1 MATVAAADIIVTPT
15 DNSGLVTRYYG
26 SFALCS
32 ILCVALQ
39 LYSRT
44 QGTSSKASAS
54 SSSGNTRFNS
64 FQTNYL
70 IVFMLAMFS
79 DWLQGPYVYELY
91 VSYGFSQ
98 AQIAELFV
106 CGFASSM
113 VVGTIVGGLADKYG
127 RKVMCIMYSVC
138 YIAACFTKMVPEY
151 WTLMLGRFLS
161 GVSTSLLFSVFES
174 WMVCEHYKQGFDA
187 TSLGDTFAYATFG
200 NGLVAVVAGLIANS
214 AAQSHGYVA
223 PFVVAILPLSIVAG
237 LIFTTWS
244 ENYGSQQ
251 SNVSMTSSL
260 SKGFSLI
267 MSDSRIA
274 ALGMGQ
280 SCFEGAMYTFVFMWT
295 PALKTIE
302 ESAAETSGHELQH
315 STSKYLGTIFAV
327 FMVCVMVGSSIFKLF
342 SAKKENLYKIPLVMH
357 IVAFLSMG
365 MTAAFIN
372 HKPTVYAMF
381 LLFETTVGVFYPSYG
396 VIKSEKIPEEIRS
409 SVMNIFR
416 IPLNA
421 FVVVLLLKIKY
432 LSPQIVFSVCT
443 ASHGAAFLCYLYFYS
458 SLKFVNTE
466 ETVHLVETSSPKDD
480 NA

>member
-1 MATVAAADIIVTPT
+1 MASAAAAEILVTPT
-15 DNSGLVTRYYG
+15 DNSLVTRYYG
-26 SFALCS
+26 SFAACS
-32 ILCVALQ
+32 ILCIALQ
-39 LYSRT
+39 LYSRK
-44 QGTSSKASAS
+44 QNTSSKS
-54 SSSGNTRFNS
+54 SPSSPSGNGRFNS

-113 VVGTIVGGLADKYG
+113 VVGTLVGGLADKYG

-214 AAQSHGYVA
+214 AAQSYGYVA

-237 LIFTTWS
+237 LVFSTWS

-280 SCFEGAMYTFVFMWT
+280 SCFEVTLLNEIKLFEFPLAFRH
-295 PALKTIE
+295 
-302 ESAAETSGHELQH
+302 HE
-315 STSKYLGTIFAV
+315 IDFI
-327 FMVCVMVGSSIFKLF
+327 SIF
-342 SAKKENLYKIPLVMH
+342 
-357 IVAFLSMG
+357 
-365 MTAAFIN
+365 
-372 HKPTVYAMF
+372 
-381 LLFETTVGVFYPSYG
+381 
-396 VIKSEKIPEEIRS
+396 
-409 SVMNIFR
+409 
-416 IPLNA
+416 
-421 FVVVLLLKIKY
+421 
-432 LSPQIVFSVCT
+432 
-443 ASHGAAFLCYLYFYS
+443 S
-458 SLKFVNTE
+458 SLNCYRNN
-466 ETVHLVETSSPKDD
+466 L
-480 NA
+480 